1 MKENLQKKKYKKITD
16 KYIEEVDQI
25 TKEKEDEL
33 MEI

>member
-1 MKENLQKKKYKKITD
+1 MKENLQKKKYKITD